1 MQIKVLKRSKKAE
14 AAQKQ
19 LRQQMRRKMDPK
31 LQQVPKAEDKPAN
44 HKVTQVEE
52 FAKLVQKW
60 EDLKVRFEVA
70 ERNNESLRAHVQDL
84 LTVVLKLNT
93 SVMVWKCA
101 TGFFAIALIAVVFA
115 SLFVY

>member
-1 MQIKVLKRSKKAE
+1 
-14 AAQKQ
+14 
-19 LRQQMRRKMDPK
+19 MDQK
-31 LQQVPKAEDKPAN
+31 LQQAPKAESKPAD

-60 EDLKVRFEVA
+60 EDLKMRFELA

-84 LTVVLKLNT
+84 LAVVLKLNA

-101 TGFFAIALIAVVFA
+101 TGFFAIALIAVVFSA
-115 SLFVY
+115 LFVY